1 MLYSDNLFETDQWVE
16 MIQVNECGLRESSG
30 GKEGG
35 DRCWCEVCLGRLWM
49 CFNRESDGREKWRFG
64 LDNKNIY
71 TVVRDCDRKIKRRRF
86 VEFVEFVPVPG
97 REFKERIS

>member
-1 MLYSDNLFETDQWVE
+1 MSFNTPGRSRPCCTSDNVFETDQWVE

-64 LDNKNIY
+64 LDDKNIY
-71 TVVRDCDRKIKRRRF
+71 TVV
-86 VEFVEFVPVPG
+86 PG
-97 REFKERIS
+97 THATATEK